1 MTIALTAFKEK
12 LLRRELYIIAVIAI
26 LILVIFSSGTGTIS
40 VGGEPVTGFKMLA
53 PILLTVINAFACAF
67 AVITSL
73 GTIPA
78 EYERKTS
85 HLIWIRNIPQYRYH
99 GGLAL
104 ANIMSAVCCEGI
116 LFLAI
121 AVFVISGEKDAEA
134 WRLVPAFVT
143 VGVNVVTISIITTAL
158 SLVFS
163 RTVAGAV
170 AAVYAAAGIFHELLL
185 TLKDVIGG
193 VGGDI
198 VKYALKLIPDLNAV
212 QEQAGNALVG
222 KDIDPHSI
230 FAVLLAAYAFSM
242 IILFYKRR
250 EA

>member
-1 MTIALTAFKEK
+1 MTIAMTAFKEK
-12 LLRRELYIIAVIAI
+12 LLRRELYIISVIAI

-40 VGGEPVTGFKMLA
+40 VGGEPITGFKMLA
-53 PILLTVINAFACAF
+53 PILLTVVNAFACVF
-67 AVITSL
+67 AVITGL

-85 HLIWIRNIPQYRYH
+85 HLIWIRNVPQYRYH
-99 GGLAL
+99 GELAL
-104 ANIMSAVCCEGI
+104 ANIMSAICCEGI

-121 AVFVISGEKDAEA
+121 TIFVITGGKDAEA
-134 WRLVPAFVT
+134 WRLVPAFLT
-143 VGVNVVTISIITTAL
+143 VGVNVAAMSIITTAL

-163 RTVAGAV
+163 KTVAGAV

-185 TLKDVIGG
+185 TLKDVLGG

-212 QEQAGNALVG
+212 QTQAGNMLVG
-222 KDIDPHSI
+222 KDVDPHAI

-242 IILFYKRR
+242 LILFYRRR

>member
-12 LLRRELYIIAVIAI
+12 LLRRELYIISVIAI

-53 PILLTVINAFACAF
+53 PILLTVVNAFACVF
-67 AVITSL
+67 AVITGL

-85 HLIWIRNIPQYRYH
+85 HLIWIRNVPQYRYH

-104 ANIMSAVCCEGI
+104 ANIMSAMCCEGI

-121 AVFVISGEKDAEA
+121 TIFVIAGGKDAEA
-134 WRLVPAFVT
+134 WRLVPAFLT
-143 VGVNVVTISIITTAL
+143 VGVNVVAVSTITTAL

-163 RTVAGAV
+163 KTIAGAV

-185 TLKDVIGG
+185 TLKDVLGG

-212 QEQAGNALVG
+212 QTQAGNMLVG
-222 KDIDPHSI
+222 KDVDPHTI

-242 IILFYKRR
+242 LILFYKRR

>member
-12 LLRRELYIIAVIAI
+12 LLRRELYIISVIAI

-53 PILLTVINAFACAF
+53 PILLTVVNAFACVF
-67 AVITSL
+67 ALITGL
-73 GTIPA
+73 GTVPA

-85 HLIWIRNIPQYRYH
+85 HLIWIRNVPQYRYH

-116 LFLAI
+116 LFFAI
-121 AVFVISGEKDAEA
+121 TLFVINGGKDAEA
-134 WRLVPAFVT
+134 WRLVPAFLT
-143 VGVNVVTISIITTAL
+143 VGVNVVAMSVITTAL

-163 RTVAGAV
+163 KTVAGAV
-170 AAVYAAAGIFHELLL
+170 AAVYAAGGIFHELLL

-198 VKYALKLIPDLNAV
+198 VRFTLKLIPDLNAV
-212 QEQAGNALVG
+212 QTQAGNMLVG
-222 KDIDPHSI
+222 KDSDPHAI

-242 IILFYKRR
+242 LILFYKRR

>member
-12 LLRRELYIIAVIAI
+12 LLRKELYIVSVTAI
-26 LILVIFSSGTGTIS
+26 LILVIFSTGTGTITI
-40 VGGEPVTGFKMLA
+40 GGEPVTGYKMLA
-53 PILLTVINAFACAF
+53 PILLTVINAFVCMF

-85 HLIWIRNIPQYRYH
+85 HLIWIRNVPQYRYH

-104 ANIMSAVCCEGI
+104 ANIMSALCCEGI
-116 LFLAI
+116 LFCAL
-121 AVFVISGEKDAEA
+121 AVFVMINENVAEIR
-134 WRLVPAFVT
+134 RLVPAFLI
-143 VGVNVVTISIITTAL
+143 VGVNAVAVSIITTAL
-158 SLVFS
+158 SIAFS
-163 RTVAGAV
+163 KTVAGAA
-170 AAVYAAAGIFHELLL
+170 AAVYAAAGVFHELLL

-193 VGGDI
+193 VGGNI
-198 VKYALKLIPDLNAV
+198 IKYALKLIPDLNAV
-212 QEQAGNALVG
+212 QAQAGNILTG
-222 KDIDPHSI
+222 KNVDPHTI

-242 IILFYKRR
+242 LILFYKKR